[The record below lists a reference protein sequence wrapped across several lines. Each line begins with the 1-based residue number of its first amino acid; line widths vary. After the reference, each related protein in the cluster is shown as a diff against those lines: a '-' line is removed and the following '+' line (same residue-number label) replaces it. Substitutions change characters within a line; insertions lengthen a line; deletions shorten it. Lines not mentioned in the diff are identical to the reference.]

1 MVCAVAAAILYVMGP
16 TELGRRGLAWTA
28 AGCVLVAVIAFLMCM
43 YINTS
48 YAYTYGGS
56 AAMGRKDKRLLGGY
70 DLSDEA
76 KKIKKKRVWSM
87 QRRSSY
93 SNSPDMNQI

>member
-1 MVCAVAAAILYVMGP
+1 MAAAPRWVGK
-16 TELGRRGLAWTA
+16 
-28 AGCVLVAVIAFLMCM
+28 
-43 YINTS
+43 TS
-48 YAYTYGGS
+48 GS
-56 AAMGRKDKRLLGGY
+56 

-76 KKIKKKRVWSM
+76 KKIKKGVWSM

>member
-1 MVCAVAAAILYVMGP
+1 
-16 TELGRRGLAWTA
+16 
-28 AGCVLVAVIAFLMCM
+28 MCM